1 MQKMCLLWQ
10 IKVSWDVMVLG
21 VINSEYKSTFL
32 KNGENCSLCHTI
44 PHSRMPIFN
53 KSNATISLCSH
64 DVHKLIL
71 HYVHQTT
78 ELTVT
83 QIITMFRS

>member
-10 IKVSWDVMVLG
+10 IKVSCDVMVLG

-44 PHSRMPIFN
+44 PHSRMPLFSTRALQQPHYAIMLSTNLFY
-53 KSNATISLCSH
+53 IMYI
-64 DVHKLIL
+64 KLL
-71 HYVHQTT
+71 N
-78 ELTVT
+78 
-83 QIITMFRS
+83 